1 MSYLQI
7 TSGRGP
13 AECQRAVWHMVRYLQ
28 KEFPTMKLVEQEAG
42 DEKNC
47 LKSVILRAVECTDIE
62 RFKGSH
68 VWICPSPFR
77 LNHKR
82 KRWFFGIEPLPKPD
96 ELMLNLKEVR
106 LDTFRASGPGGQ
118 HINTT
123 NSAVRATYVPE
134 GISVIASGE
143 RSQYRNKQLA
153 LARLQQAFSSLQ
165 DKRSNQ
171 SKKEAWDI
179 HNQLERGKAVLT
191 FKGPEFR
198 HLK

>member
-28 KEFPTMKLVEQEAG
+28 KELPTLKLVEHEAG
-42 DEKNC
+42 YESDC
-47 LKSVILRAVECTDIE
+47 FKSVILRAVEGTDIE

-77 LNHKR
+77 PNHKR
-82 KRWFFGIEPLPKPD
+82 KRWFFGIEPLPKSD
-96 ELMLNLKEVR
+96 ELVLNLKEVR
-106 LDTFRASGPGGQ
+106 LDTFRGSGPGGQ

-123 NSAVRATYVPE
+123 NSAVRATWVPE

-143 RSQYRNKQLA
+143 RSQHRNKQLA
-153 LARLQQAFSSLQ
+153 LARLQQVTSSLQ
-165 DKRSNQ
+165 DQQSNQ

-179 HNQLERGKAVLT
+179 HNQLKRGKAVLT
-191 FKGPEFR
+191 FKEPEFIYQ
-198 HLK
+198 K